1 MKDNLDKQAAF
12 NETHKLKMNEDFEKW
27 KKQKHWQQLA
37 EKLKTK
43 LKEKEDANEKLQDTC
58 NGYRILIQRLERE
71 KHSLEARLKTFR
83 ITNPHTIHAQV
94 ENLRSENI
102 KLQAEVEV
110 LNSKLEIS
118 QHHSGGLGAAMLQ
131 EKLEAQERKIAVLE
145 LSAKVSKSRFL
156 FYKMFIGLKSNHKPP
171 TGLSIMPLVS
181 IFNGNIVFEFK
192 ANSKFKSSN
201 DNAIFVW
208 IIANL

>member
-1 MKDNLDKQAAF
+1 MKIYSVLRTLTIYQINNRPTLSSARSDKSDKSIKEQLQKKVTTLEKELEEMKDNLDKQVAF

-43 LKEKEDANEKLQDTC
+43 IKEKEDANEKLQDTC

-71 KHSLEARLKTFR
+71 KHSLEARLRTFR
-83 ITNPHTIHAQV
+83 ITNPHTIQAQV

-102 KLQAEVEV
+102 KLQAEVDV

-145 LSAKVSKSRFL
+145 LAAKVSKAQC
-156 FYKMFIGLKSNHKPP
+156 FIL
-171 TGLSIMPLVS
+171 
-181 IFNGNIVFEFK
+181 
-192 ANSKFKSSN
+192 
-201 DNAIFVW
+201 
-208 IIANL
+208 